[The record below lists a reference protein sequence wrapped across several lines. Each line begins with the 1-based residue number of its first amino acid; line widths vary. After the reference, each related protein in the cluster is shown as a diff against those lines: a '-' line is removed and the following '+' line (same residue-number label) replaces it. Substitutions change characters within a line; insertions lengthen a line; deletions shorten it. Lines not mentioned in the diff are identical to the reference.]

1 MCRVSLKIFHFI
13 PRCCKCH
20 KMFLSSV
27 KLVEHLTTAHTETS
41 NTMTWEQ
48 LFEESIAS
56 SLYLPEPD
64 NSLSRA
70 QKEHVNLPEELSEV
84 SIAEVCCN
92 LIACTG
98 L

>member
-1 MCRVSLKIFHFI
+1 
-13 PRCCKCH
+13 
-20 KMFLSSV
+20 
-27 KLVEHLTTAHTETS
+27 
-41 NTMTWEQ
+41 MTWEQ

-84 SIAEVCCN
+84 SIAEVCST
-92 LIACTG
+92 LIACTAFIIESLTG
-98 L
+98 EELPITAAQTTQCT